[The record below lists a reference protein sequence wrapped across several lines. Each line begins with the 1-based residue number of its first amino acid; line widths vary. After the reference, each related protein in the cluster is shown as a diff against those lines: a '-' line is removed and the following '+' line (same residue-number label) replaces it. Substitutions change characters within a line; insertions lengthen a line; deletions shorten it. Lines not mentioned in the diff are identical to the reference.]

1 MHVKQQHLVR
11 VVRANRSSRTDGKHP
26 DSLALALWQV
36 GKNLVWDVTVAG
48 TLVNSYLTSM

>member
-1 MHVKQQHLVR
+1 MHVKQHLVH
-11 VVRANRSSRTDGKHP
+11 VVKANRSSRTDGKHP
-26 DSLALALWQV
+26 DGLALVLWQV